1 MKFKRKIYD
10 MLLVWKKK
18 DARECA
24 LLIDGARR
32 VGKSFIVEEFAKA
45 EYRSYVIINFTR
57 ADKRIKDVFLNHLSN
72 LDTFFS
78 YLSALTDTVFYEHET
93 LIVFDEVQFFPK
105 AREAIKTL
113 VEDGRYDYIE
123 TGSLVSIN
131 ENVEGIL
138 IPSEER
144 DVPMYPMDFEEFL
157 WATGRPTLMDAI
169 RSAFAERR
177 PMGPLHQTALD
188 SFRQYLVVGGMPQAV
203 AKYCATHDFKA
214 VDRVKRDLLA
224 LYRKGIRK
232 HAKKYAFRVE
242 RIYDSIAG
250 QLSRHEKDFRFSALG
265 EDARFREYE
274 SAFLWLKDAM
284 VVNLALNVTDPHAGF
299 KLNADDSKMK
309 CYFLDTGLLVSH
321 AFDENALAAA
331 DIHNRLLFND
341 IELNEGMLVENAV
354 AQMLTAAGQKLY
366 FYSNRNRE
374 SAASRMEIDF
384 LLSRSRLEE
393 KRNAIPVEVKSG
405 VRTSH
410 RSLDKFK
417 AKFADYV
424 GESYLLSVHDLA
436 TRDGITFLPLYMTP
450 LLPDGAPTVETCER
464 ECRIAKSR

>member
-10 MLLVWKKK
+10 TLLEWKKN

-57 ADKRIKDVFLNHLSN
+57 VDKRIKDVFLNHLSN

-78 YLSALTDTVFYEHET
+78 YLSSLTDTVFYEHET

-131 ENVEGIL
+131 ENVDGIL

-144 DVPMYPMDFEEFL
+144 DVPMYPLDFEEFL

-169 RSAFAERR
+169 RNAFAERR
-177 PMGPLHQTALD
+177 PMGPLHKTALD

-203 AKYCATHDFKA
+203 AKYVATHDFKA

-274 SAFLWLKDAM
+274 SAFLWLRDAM

-299 KLNADDSKMK
+299 RLNADDSKMK

-321 AFDENALAAA
+321 AFDENALAAE
-331 DIHNRLLFND
+331 DVHNRLLFDD
-341 IELNEGMLVENAV
+341 IELNEGMLVENVV

-366 FYSNRNRE
+366 FYSNRDRDV
-374 SAASRMEIDF
+374 AASRMEIDF
-384 LLSRSRLEE
+384 LLSRSKLEE
-393 KRNAIPVEVKSG
+393 KSNAIPIEVKSG
-405 VRTSH
+405 VRVSH
-410 RSLDKFK
+410 RSLDKFR

-424 GESYLLSVHDLA
+424 GESCLLSAHDLKVL
-436 TRDGITFLPLYMTP
+436 DGITYLPLYMTP
-450 LLPDGAPTVETCER
+450 LLPDVAAPIQGGIQHHT
-464 ECRIAKSR
+464 A

>member
-1 MKFKRKIYD
+1 
-10 MLLVWKKK
+10 ML
-18 DARECA
+18 
-24 LLIDGARR
+24 
-32 VGKSFIVEEFAKA
+32 F
-45 EYRSYVIINFTR
+45 RS
-57 ADKRIKDVFLNHLSN
+57 
-72 LDTFFS
+72 
-78 YLSALTDTVFYEHET
+78 
-93 LIVFDEVQFFPK
+93 
-105 AREAIKTL
+105 
-113 VEDGRYDYIE
+113 
-123 TGSLVSIN
+123 
-131 ENVEGIL
+131 
-138 IPSEER
+138 
-144 DVPMYPMDFEEFL
+144 
-157 WATGRPTLMDAI
+157 
-169 RSAFAERR
+169 
-177 PMGPLHQTALD
+177 
-188 SFRQYLVVGGMPQAV
+188 
-203 AKYCATHDFKA
+203 
-214 VDRVKRDLLA
+214 
-224 LYRKGIRK
+224 
-232 HAKKYAFRVE
+232 
-242 RIYDSIAG
+242 
-250 QLSRHEKDFRFSALG
+250 
-265 EDARFREYE
+265 E